1 MKAESFANFDTHAA
15 VKHLHAAGLE
25 DKVAEAIVDSI
36 SISRKADLS
45 NLVSKDD
52 FFDFKEDFFHFKEE
66 VNEKFS
72 HIDKRFDNVDKEIT
86 LIKKEIHDLRKD
98 TKTDLES
105 FKKDITTE
113 FESKI
118 LANKTSLIQWMVGLF
133 MAQVTT
139 MVVLFLGALIKSHF

>member
-25 DKVAEAIVDSI
+25 DKIAEAIVDSI

-52 FFDFKEDFFHFKEE
+52 FFDFKEE

-72 HIDKRFDNVDKEIT
+72 HIDKRFDNIDREI
-86 LIKKEIHDLRKD
+86 ESLRKD

-105 FKKDITTE
+105 FKKDITSE

-133 MAQVTT
+133 MAQITT
-139 MVVLFLGALIKSHF
+139 MAALFITILIKSHF

>member
-25 DKVAEAIVDSI
+25 DKIAEAIVDSI

-52 FFDFKEDFFHFKEE
+52 FFDFKEE

-72 HIDKRFDNVDKEIT
+72 HIDKRFDNIDREI
-86 LIKKEIHDLRKD
+86 ESLRKD
-98 TKTDLES
+98 TKTDMES
-105 FKKDITTE
+105 FKKDITSE

-118 LANKTSLIQWMVGLF
+118 LTHKTSLLQWMIGLF
-133 MAQVTT
+133 MAQMTT
-139 MVVLFLGALIKSHF
+139 MAALFITILIKSHF

>member
-25 DKVAEAIVDSI
+25 DKIAEAIVDSI

-52 FFDFKEDFFHFKEE
+52 FFDFKEE

-72 HIDKRFDNVDKEIT
+72 HIDKRFDYVDKEIT

-98 TKTDLES
+98 TKTDMES
-105 FKKDITTE
+105 FKKDITSE

-133 MAQVTT
+133 MAQMTT
-139 MVVLFLGALIKSHF
+139 MVILFLSTLIKSHF

>member
-66 VNEKFS
+66 VNEKLS
-72 HIDKRFDNVDKEIT
+72 HIDREIKS
-86 LIKKEIHDLRKD
+86 LKKDTKADIESLRKD

-105 FKKDITTE
+105 FKKDITSE